1 MPETIQNMDI
11 KTTQNMNIKQYV
23 RVAYVVVT
31 LIALAKL
38 SHIGYTKRAEYNVA
52 RKDAIC
58 PALFSISRSARDT
71 LIVMKSE
78 PLCND
83 YALSNLK

>member
-1 MPETIQNMDI
+1 MMPETTRNMD
-11 KTTQNMNIKQYV
+11 IKQYV

-31 LIALAKL
+31 LVALAKL
-38 SHIGYTKRAEYNVA
+38 SHVGYTKRTEYNVV

-83 YALSNLK
+83 YVLSNLK

>member
-1 MPETIQNMDI
+1 MMPETTRNMDI
-11 KTTQNMNIKQYV
+11 KKYV
-23 RVAYVVVT
+23 RVVYVVVT
-31 LIALAKL
+31 LGALAKL
-38 SHIGYTKRAEYNVA
+38 SHVGYTKRTEYNAV

-83 YALSNLK
+83 YVLLNLK

>member
-1 MPETIQNMDI
+1 MTETTQNMDI

-23 RVAYVVVT
+23 RVAYVVFT
-31 LIALAKL
+31 LVALAKL
-38 SHIGYTKRAEYNVA
+38 LHVGYTKHTEYNMA

-83 YALSNLK
+83 YALFNLK